1 MRHDQP
7 SRLTGRVAI
16 VTGGSSGIGKA
27 VCHAMAER
35 GATVV
40 VVGRNRERLTAAVTA
55 IRDSG
60 VRHSGRAKVMSMAL
74 DVRREDDMNTMAEQT
89 VSHFGRIDILV
100 ASAGILRPIHSRPDP
115 VVNIPVSDWQTVID
129 TNLKGIFL
137 SNRAVLKTMLN
148 QRDGQIINVGSLS
161 GRRALP
167 LDAPYCASKFAVI
180 GLTESLAEE
189 VRPYGVR
196 VHSLLPGNTD
206 TPIWGQNRLL
216 PRAAKV
222 IPVERVAEL
231 IVFLVQSNRNSLYP
245 EISIVPASSHYQTTT
260 GR

>member
-1 MRHDQP
+1 MIHDQP

-27 VCHAMAER
+27 VCHALAER

-40 VVGRNRERLTAAVTA
+40 VVGRNRERLTEAVTA

-60 VRHSGRAKVMSMAL
+60 ALHRGQAEVMGMAL
-74 DVRREDDMNTMAEQT
+74 DVSREDDMNAMAEQT
-89 VSHFGRIDILV
+89 VNRFGRIDILV
-100 ASAGILRPIHSRPDP
+100 ASAGILRPLHSRPDT
-115 VVNIPVSDWQTVID
+115 VANIPVSDWQTVMD

-137 SNRAVLKTMLN
+137 SNRAVLKAMIS
-148 QRDGQIINVGSLS
+148 RRYGQIINVGSLS
-161 GRRALP
+161 GRKALP

-189 VRPYGVR
+189 VRPHGIR

-216 PRAAKV
+216 PKAAKV
-222 IPVERVAEL
+222 IPVDRVAEL
-231 IVFLVQSNRNSLYP
+231 IVFLLQSHEDTCCP
-245 EISIVPASSHYQTTT
+245 EISIVPATCHL
-260 GR
+260 